1 MSKRASVVLSIKRL
15 CIVDTAQVCQI
26 SVFVHTEP
34 SNSGVMLHQ
43 FVNSYS
49 SPALRIQKRCDG
61 DVCVFFTCN
70 ITPDYIITQSPS
82 GNKTLSDSVI
92 LSVILWLTKYNY
104 IFFSCKLPKTLPGT
118 TLLLFGPVKL
128 LCFALLDIWIYYV
141 EQRFSLVIRLWT
153 TSDQHLS
160 APCSRLVHSHRGRF
174 ASAVPLILHLET
186 HQSVNEFHP
195 SLHLKPSHRRW
206 CRELMQDPC
215 TQRAVWMGLVF
226 TTEWWEYEV

>member
-70 ITPDYIITQSPS
+70 FTPDYIITQSPS

-128 LCFALLDIWIYYV
+128 LCFVGHLNLSCWAKVLFSYQTVNNIWSTSLRSMQQACSFT
-141 EQRFSLVIRLWT
+141 QRPVCLCCASDT
-153 TSDQHLS
+153 TSGDTSERQWISPL
-160 APCSRLVHSHRGRF
+160 A
-174 ASAVPLILHLET
+174 AS
-186 HQSVNEFHP
+186 
-195 SLHLKPSHRRW
+195 
-206 CRELMQDPC
+206 
-215 TQRAVWMGLVF
+215 
-226 TTEWWEYEV
+226 